1 MENKKAMFNL
11 KNDEVSKINN
21 YSEVKVKI
29 SYSEKKDKSFRI
41 SRKKCEYEVMK
52 LKKISIPEH
61 RKRRKKRRGSM
72 EKNNKISKEDDE
84 LYAKKRKKENAKPK
98 KMMFLVVLLASIS
111 TCHGVNRP
119 HSVKG
124 KDD

>member
-1 MENKKAMFNL
+1 MFNL
-11 KNDEVSKINN
+11 SDEVNKINN
-21 YSEVKVKI
+21 
-29 SYSEKKDKSFRI
+29 YSEKKDKSFRI

-61 RKRRKKRRGSM
+61 RKRRKKRRGFT

-84 LYAKKRKKENAKPK
+84 LYAKKGKKENAKPK

-124 KDD
+124 KDDSEGLD

>member
-1 MENKKAMFNL
+1 MENKKAMLNL
-11 KNDEVSKINN
+11 KSDEVSKINN

-61 RKRRKKRRGSM
+61 RKRRKKKRGSM

-84 LYAKKRKKENAKPK
+84 PYAKKR

-119 HSVKG
+119 HSVKE
-124 KDD
+124 KDDSE